1 MLLNFFLPHF
11 HRKYVRSLSKILHE
25 PAMIYG
31 HNMKPPEIAV
41 AKNIPKNVVEDKLAV
56 YMQQ

>member
-1 MLLNFFLPHF
+1 
-11 HRKYVRSLSKILHE
+11 
-25 PAMIYG
+25 MIYG

-56 YMQQ
+56 YMQQWLRNLIKEIIILKAPSRKISGHL